1 MAPSRSGLII
11 ASDTFE
17 DPRLRQLRAPGIDA
31 QELADVLGDSGIGG
45 FDVRVSMN
53 KRHYEV
59 RIELEDFFDDRAPD
73 DVLLLH
79 FSCHG
84 IKDEAG
90 RLFFAVADTQKHR
103 LNATAI
109 AADYVNDLLNRTRS
123 RRVVLLLDCCFSGA
137 FTRGMLARGDD
148 TVDVQERFQGRGRA
162 VLTAT
167 SALEYAWE
175 GDMLERLTEPSIFT
189 SAVVRGLRSG
199 EADRDGDRLVSVD
212 DLYDYVF
219 EQVRRS
225 TPNQTPG
232 KWSNVEGMLV
242 IARSARAAALVR
254 DPEPPPAPDRTP
266 QEPPRVEP
274 SPTSSWLS
282 ARWLPALIVAVGW
295 IATWLVGFT
304 LAASPSLSVVLPSAA
319 IAVVAWCIAAPA
331 TAVALRWAAPELA
344 TRRLVWLGV
353 GWPVCM
359 VVGLGVPLATRLSV
373 EGAALLGLGVV
384 GAGVLAAVALIPAPR
399 AIAWDRVAVVVA
411 GWSAGWLVSG
421 ATTWPLA
428 FALNER
434 GYYGTFP
441 ALVSAMSLN
450 RLLAGAV
457 LSAVVGCT
465 LAAVALPRAEDAP
478 LPVWQPRTV
487 WLPALVVACGWIGAW
502 LAALMLARSDWIADV
517 TASVVLILVTWI
529 IAAALT
535 AAALRWAA
543 PELARSRLALLA
555 VGWPICI
562 FVGIAAPLLLRLSS
576 DGTILLAIGVIAAG
590 VLAGVVL
597 SPGDGAVSWRN
608 VLVVAGGWCAAWA
621 VVEGAVQSREA
632 AGWPQVFS
640 AIASGATLRPELT
653 DSVLVGA
660 SVGAVLSAI
669 VGCSLALPMLVWL
682 RRAGRRLPL

>member
-31 QELADVLGDSGIGG
+31 QELADVLGDSAIGG

-282 ARWLPALIVAVGW
+282 ARWLPALI
-295 IATWLVGFT
+295 
-304 LAASPSLSVVLPSAA
+304 
-319 IAVVAWCIAAPA
+319 
-331 TAVALRWAAPELA
+331 
-344 TRRLVWLGV
+344 
-353 GWPVCM
+353 
-359 VVGLGVPLATRLSV
+359 
-373 EGAALLGLGVV
+373 
-384 GAGVLAAVALIPAPR
+384 
-399 AIAWDRVAVVVA
+399 VVA